1 MYTFNA
7 KMQLTLNA
15 WCIIFYTYSF
25 YEFLSIISVIS
36 PLSEKS
42 KYIVQYILSNKLQK
56 SK

>member
-7 KMQLTLNA
+7 KMRLTLNA

-42 KYIVQYILSNKLQK
+42 KYIVQYILSDKLQK